1 MSSSITV
8 RNDRQE
14 VIVNQELYGLT
25 LEEINHGIDGGL
37 YAELIQNRSFED
49 GMPPL
54 NCPYDAA
61 RNVLITPNGWAI
73 PFLRSDSLPGWR
85 RLNPAVTQ
93 LYPDV
98 RELINERNRR
108 SLLVAVSA
116 SGESGRGGLVAE
128 GYRGIPLR
136 KGQRYHCSFFA
147 KGTSLVP
154 KTVRVGLEDAE
165 ASEPLSEVYEVAP
178 IPEWRRYEHTFIA
191 TADVP
196 DAVLTLTSDTTNL
209 FWVDMVSLFPEATWQ
224 GRKNGLRPDLVA
236 LIDSLAPRF
245 IRFPGGS
252 FVEGYTAGTFPTW
265 RETVGDVAHRKS
277 FWNVWAYGTTNGMG
291 YHEYLQLCEDIGAE
305 PIYVINSGVTS
316 QSRRPRYEDIT
327 AMDKLVDEALA
338 AIAYANAPADSAMGA
353 LRAEHGHPAPFDLKY
368 VEIGSENYG
377 SEYKRRFSLFEE
389 AIKAAYPEI
398 TVISSAVVSDRPNR
412 LAWVDGHL
420 YANERFFLSNT
431 LRFDSKSY
439 PRKQAPAFV
448 GEMGTTEREV
458 AATLRAAI
466 AEACFLVGVENNP
479 ERVRRLA
486 YAPVLGNAG
495 FTLQREPLIRFF
507 RDSVVCSPSYYVWR
521 LFATHRGD
529 RLLRSEVETYQ
540 RSGVRQGRPGLFLF
554 DNSFEFAEVQ
564 VDGHPVSQLDVLNGG
579 WHLPAMGQP
588 VAEANRWNRLLVGDS
603 SVFQAEFSLK
613 LRRTKGSGTVQIRLC
628 DNGRIG
634 DEADYICLALG
645 GAQPEFYHQSGSVK
659 QSLGDVVSLP
669 FESNR
674 WYVVRLT
681 YDSNRIAC
689 YVDDQLLQEVEW
701 PMIPALACV
710 ATVDEAHHQLLLKV
724 VNTTWHEERTALHFE
739 GLTVSG
745 EGEVIQI
752 KGDPDARNSFAA
764 PFVVEPRHGSFTFP
778 MGGDPYYVFPPN
790 SVTLLKLPLE

>member
-8 RNDRQE
+8 WNDRLE
-14 VIVNQELYGLT
+14 VAVNQDLYGLT

-61 RNVLITPNGWAI
+61 RNVLITPNGWTI

-93 LYPDV
+93 LYPDT

-128 GYRGIPLR
+128 GYRGIPIR
-136 KGQRYHCSFFA
+136 QGKRYHCSFFV
-147 KGTSLVP
+147 KGTTLVP
-154 KTVRVGLEDAE
+154 RSIRIGLEDAE
-165 ASEPLSEVYEVAP
+165 ATTALSEVYEVAP
-178 IPEWRRYEHTFIA
+178 IPEWRRYEHTFTA
-191 TADVP
+191 TADAS
-196 DAVLTLTSDTTNL
+196 DAVLTLTSDTANM
-209 FWVDMVSLFPEATWQ
+209 FWIDMVSLLPEETWQ
-224 GRKNGLRPDLVA
+224 GRGNGLRPDLVA
-236 LIDSLAPRF
+236 LIDALAPRF

-265 RETVGDVAHRKS
+265 RETVGDVVNRKS

-291 YHEYLQLCEDIGAE
+291 YHEYLQLCEDLGAE

-353 LRAEHGHPAPFDLKY
+353 LRAEHGHPAPFGLKY
-368 VEIGSENYG
+368 VEIGSENRG
-377 SEYKRRFSLFEE
+377 TEYKRRFALFEA
-389 AIKAAYPEI
+389 AIKAAYPDI
-398 TVISSAVVSDRPNR
+398 TVISSAAVRDRPNR
-412 LAWVDGHL
+412 LEWVDGHF
-420 YANERFFLSNT
+420 YADERFFLSNT
-431 LRFDSKSY
+431 TRFDAKRY
-439 PRKQAPAFV
+439 PRRQAPAFV
-448 GEMGTTEREV
+448 GEMGTAEREV
-458 AATLRAAI
+458 AGTMQAAI
-466 AEACFLVGVENNP
+466 GEACFLIGAENNP

-486 YAPVLGNAG
+486 YSPVLGNTG
-495 FTLQREPLIRFF
+495 FTLQREPLMRFF
-507 RDSVVCSPSYYVWR
+507 RDSVALSPSYYVWQ

-540 RSGVRQGRPGLFLF
+540 RSSVRQGRSGLFLF

-564 VDGHPVSQLDVLNGG
+564 VDGRPVNQLDVLSGG
-579 WHLPAMGQP
+579 WRLPVAGQP
-588 VAEANRWNRLLVGDS
+588 VADANRWNHLLVGDS
-603 SVFQAEFSLK
+603 SVYQAVFSLK
-613 LRRTKGSGTVQIRLC
+613 VRRVKGSGAVQIRLC
-628 DNGRIG
+628 DNGRKG
-634 DEADYICLALG
+634 EEADYLCFTLG
-645 GAQPEFYHQSGSVK
+645 GGQSEFYHQSGSVK
-659 QSLGDVVSLP
+659 EPLAAPLSLS

-674 WYVVRLT
+674 WYAVRLA
-681 YDSNRIAC
+681 YDASRVAC
-689 YVDDQLLQEVEW
+689 YVDDQLVQEVEW
-701 PMIPALACV
+701 PAIPALACV
-710 ATVDEAHHQLLLKV
+710 ATVDEANQQLLLKV
-724 VNTTWHEERTALHFE
+724 VNTTQHEERTALHFD

-745 EGEVIQI
+745 TGEAIQLQ
-752 KGDPDARNSFAA
+752 GELGARNSFTA
-764 PFVVEPRHGSFTFP
+764 PQTVMPQHLSISFP
-778 MGGDPYYVFPPN
+778 MGVSPYYVFPPN